1 MVEQKEAQ
9 IRLLSDTKEKRFTKA
24 ASTESAQRTA
34 RVTSHRHGVT

>member
-24 ASTESAQRTA
+24 ALTESAQRTA
-34 RVTSHRHGVT
+34 KVTSHRHGVT